1 MEGAI
6 CVGADWYAAAKMIFQ
21 THYTFTNPQQMDL
34 SLFAVKRLLMACAM
48 GGLVGIERE
57 YRHKDSGLRTN
68 MLICMGSALFT
79 LLSPVLAGAIGTNQG
94 QVASNIVQGIG
105 FLGAGLIL
113 HTRSRVLGLTSA
125 ATVWVV
131 ASVGM
136 ACGAGLY
143 TVAAFTTGILLVSLL
158 LVGAFEHKLGWK
170 RFPMLYEVR
179 ADVGSAL
186 SKEIVGAAKA
196 EALADE
202 REAARHRMY
211 SAVLKVLDAAA
222 LRLHVLDRDNVAG
235 MERVSFSVLAT
246 TKEHQQLLAQLR
258 ASDATDQ
265 VVVFRDLQ
273 EE

>member
-1 MEGAI
+1 MALGGPAARRLLVACALGGAI
-6 CVGADWYAAAKMIFQ
+6 
-21 THYTFTNPQQMDL
+21 
-34 SLFAVKRLLMACAM
+34 
-48 GGLVGIERE
+48 GLERE
-57 YRHKDSGLRTN
+57 WRHKDSGLRTN

-79 LLSPVLAGAIGTNQG
+79 IMSEVLAGTSTPNKG
-94 QVASNIVQGIG
+94 QVAANIVQGIG

-125 ATVWVV
+125 ATVWVM

-143 TVAAFTTGILLVSLL
+143 TVAAFTTVILLVALQI
-158 LVGAFEHKLGWK
+158 VGAFEHRLGWK

-179 ADVGSAL
+179 ADVGTAL
-186 SKEIVGAAKA
+186 SKEVVGAARA

-211 SAVLKVLDAAA
+211 SAVLKVLDAAS

-235 MERVSFSVLAT
+235 LERVSFSVLAT
-246 TKEHQQLLAQLR
+246 TKEHQQLLEHLR